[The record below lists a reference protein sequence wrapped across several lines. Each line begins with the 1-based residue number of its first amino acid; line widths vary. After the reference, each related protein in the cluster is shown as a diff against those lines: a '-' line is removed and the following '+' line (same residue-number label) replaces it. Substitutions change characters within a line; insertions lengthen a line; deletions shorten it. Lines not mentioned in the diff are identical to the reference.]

1 MYYGDLLA
9 LVIATLGTGVV
20 LYYAECSKDDCGKS
34 KGMKIVTRVLLS
46 TIVFLWIGFGL
57 LWLS

>member
-9 LVIATLGTGVV
+9 LVIATLGTGLV
-20 LYYAECSKDDCGKS
+20 LYYAECSKADYGES
-34 KGMKIVTRVLLS
+34 KGMKVVTRVLLS
-46 TIVFLWIGFGL
+46 IIVFLWIGFGL